1 MAAQTVVHKG
11 RTLAWE
17 GFCTG
22 PELLSHAELDGL
34 SRRLLGIGLAAAEV
48 AAEKEL
54 RPSGV
59 PRGAVPAIVLG
70 TASTLKGCFE
80 ADVAKLARGAS
91 PDDFPAYSEARS
103 VYLAAPG
110 DLVVGRGEAWRQAV
124 AASEAV
130 PVEVDEPR
138 YYYLTHALLTLAASE
153 PSDRPAP
160 PLALLIRQLRDV
172 PATVV
177 RLFAMDAEARL
188 LLLWLKRAAG
198 LDVLGVDANGP
209 EVAEGWNRK
218 TTLYP
223 TPEAARTLGGP
234 VSPGEPGALLDAEFA
249 LTPFHAEFGVV
260 LPRLPGYSI
269 SRAGADET
277 SMSRQVREAAGLLVE
292 RYGLELGCFKPAEAL
307 TGDRIRTAV
316 PLADADTLDA
326 LARQAMESEEDYVLE
341 AHTHY
346 LRHRVPGYEFIL
358 APSVHVAAG
367 GLAEG
372 GTVQITRGSVWEGS
386 VYVDEGTCARFGIT
400 PEQFRTAREGMAG
413 LYEAFRGAGRDL
425 GFVKGGV
432 DFAIARLGGRFG
444 STPVV
449 AMQDLN
455 LSSNGAEYVRALL
468 AEARERA
475 GRRDGVYASTKVVRP
490 AADTD
495 LKRLE
500 DGVQRRSSL
509 GWARAITAVPGR
521 WGLIGVASSCPREA
535 AVEVLEL
542 EERLH
547 REGMLRTSL
556 RDESV
561 LGEGE
566 PVFPG

>member
-1 MAAQTVVHKG
+1 MVAQTFVHRG

-22 PELLSHAELDGL
+22 PELLSPGELDGL
-34 SRRLLGIGLAAAEV
+34 SRRLLGIDLAAAEV

-54 RPSGV
+54 RPFGV
-59 PRGAVPAIVLG
+59 ARGAAPAIVLG
-70 TASTLKGCFE
+70 AASTLKGCFE
-80 ADVAKLARGAS
+80 ADVAKLAMGAS
-91 PDDFPAYSEARS
+91 PDDFSAYNEARS

-124 AASEAV
+124 AGSEVV

-138 YYYLTHALLTLAASE
+138 YYYLTHALLTLAAAE
-153 PSDRPAP
+153 PPDRPAP
-160 PLALLIRQLRDV
+160 PLELLIRQLRDV
-172 PATVV
+172 PETVV
-177 RLFAMDAEARL
+177 RLFAVDPEARL
-188 LLLWLKRAAG
+188 LLLWLKRVAG
-198 LDVLGVDANGP
+198 LDVLRVDANGP
-209 EVAEGWNRK
+209 EVAERWNRK

-223 TPEAARTLGGP
+223 TTEAARALGGRM
-234 VSPGEPGALLDAEFA
+234 SAGDPGSLLAAEFE
-249 LTPFHAEFGVV
+249 LTPFHAEFGVL

-269 SRAGADET
+269 SRAGADEE
-277 SMSRQVREAAGLLVE
+277 SLHRQVRQAAGMLVE

-316 PLADADTLDA
+316 PLGNEAALEA

-358 APSVHVAAG
+358 APSVHVVAG
-367 GLAEG
+367 RQAEG

-386 VYVDEGTCARFGIT
+386 VYVDEGTCARFGIA
-400 PEQFRTAREGMAG
+400 PEQFRAAREGMAG

-425 GFVKGGV
+425 GFIKGGV
-432 DFAIARLGGRFG
+432 DFAIARLGGGFG

-475 GRRDGVYASTKVVRP
+475 GRPDGVYAATKVVRP
-490 AADTD
+490 TADTD
-495 LKRLE
+495 LKRLQ
-500 DGVQRRSSL
+500 DGVGRRSSE
-509 GWARAITAVPGR
+509 GWARAITSVPGR
-521 WGLIGVASSCPREA
+521 WGLIGVAASCPREA

-542 EERLH
+542 EQRLH
-547 REGMLRTSL
+547 REGTLRTSL

-561 LGEGE
+561 PGEEGA
-566 PVFPG
+566 VTPG

>member
-1 MAAQTVVHKG
+1 MGRVLYRSGAVVARGAGRAVPTVVGHRPRRRRG
-11 RTLAWE
+11 RRRE
-17 GFCTG
+17 GAASLRCAARG
-22 PELLSHAELDGL
+22 RAGDRAGDRLHPQGLL
-34 SRRLLGIGLAAAEV
+34 
-48 AAEKEL
+48 
-54 RPSGV
+54 
-59 PRGAVPAIVLG
+59 RGG
-70 TASTLKGCFE
+70 RGQ
-80 ADVAKLARGAS
+80 ARAGAS

-413 LYEAFRGAGRDL
+413 LYEAFRGRAATSVSSRA
-425 GFVKGGV
+425 V
-432 DFAIARLGGRFG
+432 
-444 STPVV
+444 ST
-449 AMQDLN
+449 
-455 LSSNGAEYVRALL
+455 S
-468 AEARERA
+468 
-475 GRRDGVYASTKVVRP
+475 
-490 AADTD
+490 
-495 LKRLE
+495 
-500 DGVQRRSSL
+500 RSP
-509 GWARAITAVPGR
+509 GWAAGSDRPRWSPCRISISPRTARSTYGRCWPRPGSGPDAGTGCTRPRR
-521 WGLIGVASSCPREA
+521 WCARPPTPI
-535 AVEVLEL
+535 
-542 EERLH
+542 
-547 REGMLRTSL
+547 
-556 RDESV
+556 
-561 LGEGE
+561 
-566 PVFPG
+566 